1 MQLNCKATIVGMLA
15 LVASGASAQMSA
27 TDTIKPLLLEAIRH
41 GQAQGELGGQ
51 AREAMVQLFKS
62 TAPIVISVERLASL
76 ETDGCYRLKVTTTQ
90 AGVYEF
96 DPKTRVRNATPS
108 DQRMAY
114 KVSYCANGHF
124 PEEGGGL

>member
-1 MQLNCKATIVGMLA
+1 MNFRRVMVALLA
-15 LVASGASAQMSA
+15 LVAADVSAQMSA

-51 AREAMVQLFKS
+51 AREAIVQLFKS
-62 TAPIVISVERLASL
+62 TAPIVISVERLAPL
-76 ETDGCYRLKVTTTQ
+76 GTAGCYRFKVTTSQ

-108 DQRMAY
+108 DQKMAY